1 YYSGRGP
8 TADGRVKPD
17 ITAPGGVVL
26 AAGSA
31 DARRQLYSP
40 GGLVAVSRGTSMA
53 TPHAAGVAALI
64 LQLAPNLAPKQV
76 IEVMKDNARVDDHTG
91 PVPAT
96 GSNSW
101 GWGKLTANIAYVLQV
116 AVSGAVN
123 ESKPV
128 LVIDGAGS
136 YGLQSATVD
145 IVLVRNMPTQ
155 LSLKTRQTEDSRY
168 TALPQQVF
176 TAGETTRALFTIR
189 AEHRLR
195 ILSPQGSL
203 VRDVWGLENSVFR
216 LSELLRDVP
225 LEGAVAGYVV
235 DGVEARGDVLQLTRP
250 MTVVLITSGTRQDGN
265 PLIPAT
271 GLVFTS
277 ILAAASII
285 LLRRIRR
292 KRNFM
297 KQAAA
302 AAP

>member
-1 YYSGRGP
+1 
-8 TADGRVKPD
+8 
-17 ITAPGGVVL
+17 
-26 AAGSA
+26 
-31 DARRQLYSP
+31 
-40 GGLVAVSRGTSMA
+40 
-53 TPHAAGVAALI
+53 LI
-64 LQLAPNLAPKQV
+64 LQLAPNLTARQV
-76 IEVMKDNARVDDHTG
+76 IDVMKDNARVDDHTG
-91 PVPAT
+91 PVPVG

-101 GWGKLTANIAYVLQV
+101 GWGKLTANIAYVVQV

-136 YGLQSATVD
+136 YGLQSAPVD

-155 LSLKTRQTEDSRY
+155 ISLKTHQTEDSRY

-195 ILSPQGSL
+195 ILSPQGSVL
-203 VRDVWGLENSVFR
+203 RDVWGLENSVFR

-225 LEGAVAGYVV
+225 LEGVISGYVV
-235 DGVEARGDVLQLTRP
+235 DGVESRGDSLQLTRP
-250 MTVVLITSGTRQDGN
+250 MTVVLIISGAREDGN
-265 PLIPAT
+265 PLVPAT
-271 GLVFTS
+271 GLVFAS

-292 KRNFM
+292 QRNLS
-297 KQAAA
+297 KQAVA